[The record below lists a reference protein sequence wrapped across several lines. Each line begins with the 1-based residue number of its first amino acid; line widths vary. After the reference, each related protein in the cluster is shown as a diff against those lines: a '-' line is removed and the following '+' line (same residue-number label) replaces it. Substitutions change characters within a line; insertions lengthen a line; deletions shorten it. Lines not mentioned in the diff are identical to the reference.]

1 MEKLLQ
7 EIIEKI
13 RPNEKIP
20 LKNGNSYTYLKKTTT
35 TINKQIFEHAF
46 EYQISTKNKKKVT
59 LEFIA
64 FMKQYHD
71 KHNQFPDKSLMLD
84 NFSHEICDRPCN
96 ITVAKYIILKLKK
109 TT

>member
-1 MEKLLQ
+1 
-7 EIIEKI
+7 
-13 RPNEKIP
+13 
-20 LKNGNSYTYLKKTTT
+20 
-35 TINKQIFEHAF
+35 
-46 EYQISTKNKKKVT
+46 
-59 LEFIA
+59 
-64 FMKQYHD
+64 MKQYHD